1 MSNSREYDVSL
12 IKSEFPVFS
21 KNIYGKQLVYLDN
34 AASSQKPN
42 IVIDKM
48 ANAYRYE
55 YANVHRGLHYLSNK
69 ATENYEDARKTVAEF
84 INSNHVNEIVFTKNA
99 TEALNLVAHSYGG
112 EMLTE
117 GDEIILTIMEHHS
130 NIVPWHFLREKNKIK
145 IKWLSVND
153 DGDIDLDEFRSL
165 ITDKTK
171 LISLTHMSNVLGT
184 VLPIKEMVAIAH
196 DKNIPVVVDGT
207 QAIVH
212 HKVDV
217 QDLDVDFYVFTGH
230 KLYGPSGIGVLY
242 GKSDYLEKMVP
253 YQGGGEMIEEVYTDR
268 VVYGKPPQRFEAGTP
283 AIIQSL
289 GLKVAIDYI
298 NTIGQEKILQHENLL
313 KDYAENK
320 LKDIDGLK
328 IIGNSK
334 TKGAIFS
341 FILEGIHPHD
351 VSTIID
357 RSGVAVRAGMHCAE
371 PLLARYNVQSTCRA
385 SFAMYNTIEDVDILC
400 NSLLEC
406 KKFFR

>member
-1 MSNSREYDVSL
+1 MSDSREYDVSL

-385 SFAMYNTIEDVDILC
+385 SFAMYNTTEDVDILC

>member
-34 AASSQKPN
+34 AASAQKPN

-84 INSNHVNEIVFTKNA
+84 INSNHVNEVVFTKNA
-99 TEALNLVAHSYGG
+99 TEALNLVAHSYGE

-153 DGDIDLDEFRSL
+153 DGDVDLDEFRSL

-196 DKNIPVVVDGT
+196 EKNIPVVVDGT

-212 HKVDV
+212 NKVDV

-242 GKSDYLEKMVP
+242 GKSDYLEKMAP

-320 LKDIDGLK
+320 LKDIEGLK

-357 RSGVAVRAGMHCAE
+357 RSGVAIRAGMHCAE

-406 KKFFR
+406 KNFFR

>member
-1 MSNSREYDVSL
+1 MSDSREYDVSL

-371 PLLARYNVQSTCRA
+371 ALLARYNVQSTCRA
-385 SFAMYNTIEDVDILC
+385 SFAMYNTTEDVDILC

-406 KKFFR
+406 KNFFR

>member
-1 MSNSREYDVSL
+1 MSDSREYDVSL

-84 INSNHVNEIVFTKNA
+84 INSNHVNEIIFTKNA

-268 VVYGKPPQRFEAGTP
+268 GVYGKPPQR
-283 AIIQSL
+283 
-289 GLKVAIDYI
+289 
-298 NTIGQEKILQHENLL
+298 
-313 KDYAENK
+313 
-320 LKDIDGLK
+320 
-328 IIGNSK
+328 
-334 TKGAIFS
+334 
-341 FILEGIHPHD
+341 
-351 VSTIID
+351 
-357 RSGVAVRAGMHCAE
+357 
-371 PLLARYNVQSTCRA
+371 
-385 SFAMYNTIEDVDILC
+385 
-400 NSLLEC
+400 
-406 KKFFR
+406 

>member
-184 VLPIKEMVAIAH
+184 VLPIKEMIAIAH

-207 QAIVH
+207 QAI
-212 HKVDV
+212 
-217 QDLDVDFYVFTGH
+217 VDFYVFTGH

>member
-1 MSNSREYDVSL
+1 MSDSREYDVSL

-84 INSNHVNEIVFTKNA
+84 INSNHVNEIIFTKNA

-117 GDEIILTIMEHHS
+117 GDEIILTIMEHHY

-184 VLPIKEMVAIAH
+184 VLPIKEMIAIAH

>member
-1 MSNSREYDVSL
+1 MSDSREYDVSL

>member
-1 MSNSREYDVSL
+1 MSDSREYDVSL

-357 RSGVAVRAGMHCAE
+357 RSGVAIRAGMHCAE

-385 SFAMYNTIEDVDILC
+385 SFAMYNTTEDVDILC

>member
-1 MSNSREYDVSL
+1 MSDSREYDVSL

-84 INSNHVNEIVFTKNA
+84 INSNHVNEIIFTKNA

-341 FILEGIHPHD
+341 FILETG
-351 VSTIID
+351 
-357 RSGVAVRAGMHCAE
+357 SGLIF
-371 PLLARYNVQSTCRA
+371 LLLIC
-385 SFAMYNTIEDVDILC
+385 E
-400 NSLLEC
+400 LL
-406 KKFFR
+406 

>member
-1 MSNSREYDVSL
+1 
-12 IKSEFPVFS
+12 
-21 KNIYGKQLVYLDN
+21 
-34 AASSQKPN
+34 
-42 IVIDKM
+42 
-48 ANAYRYE
+48 
-55 YANVHRGLHYLSNK
+55 
-69 ATENYEDARKTVAEF
+69 
-84 INSNHVNEIVFTKNA
+84 
-99 TEALNLVAHSYGG
+99 
-112 EMLTE
+112 
-117 GDEIILTIMEHHS
+117 
-130 NIVPWHFLREKNKIK
+130 
-145 IKWLSVND
+145 
-153 DGDIDLDEFRSL
+153 
-165 ITDKTK
+165 
-171 LISLTHMSNVLGT
+171 
-184 VLPIKEMVAIAH
+184 MVAIAH
-196 DKNIPVVVDGT
+196 EKNIPVVVDGT

-212 HKVDV
+212 NKVDV

-242 GKSDYLEKMVP
+242 GKSDYLEKMAP

-320 LKDIDGLK
+320 LKDIEGLK

-357 RSGVAVRAGMHCAE
+357 RSGVAIRAGMHCAE

-406 KKFFR
+406 KNFFR

>member
-1 MSNSREYDVSL
+1 MSDSREYDVSL

-357 RSGVAVRAGMHCAE
+357 RSGVAIRAGMHCAE

-385 SFAMYNTIEDVDILC
+385 SFAMYNTTEDVDILC

-406 KKFFR
+406 KNFFR

>member
-357 RSGVAVRAGMHCAE
+357 RSGVAIRAGMHCAE

-385 SFAMYNTIEDVDILC
+385 SFAMYNTTEDVDILC

>member
-84 INSNHVNEIVFTKNA
+84 INSNHVNEIIFTKNA

-184 VLPIKEMVAIAH
+184 VLPIKEMIAIAH

>member
-230 KLYGPSGIGVLY
+230 KLYGPSDIGVLY

-385 SFAMYNTIEDVDILC
+385 SFAMYNTTEDVDILC

-406 KKFFR
+406 KNFFR

>member
-1 MSNSREYDVSL
+1 MSDSREYDVSL

-385 SFAMYNTIEDVDILC
+385 SFAMYNTTEDVDILC

-406 KKFFR
+406 KNFFR

>member
-1 MSNSREYDVSL
+1 MSDSREYDVSL

-84 INSNHVNEIVFTKNA
+84 INSNHVNEIIFTKNA

-385 SFAMYNTIEDVDILC
+385 SFAMYNTTEDVDILC

>member
-1 MSNSREYDVSL
+1 MSKLNAYDVSN
-12 IKSEFPVFS
+12 IRSEFPVFS

-34 AASSQKPN
+34 AASAQKPN
-42 IVIDKM
+42 IVIDRI
-48 ANAYRYE
+48 ANAYKYE

-84 INSNHVNEIVFTKNA
+84 INSKHVNEIIFTKNA

-112 EMLTE
+112 EMLAE

-145 IKWLSVND
+145 INWLSVND

-184 VLPIKEMVAIAH
+184 VLPIKEMVEIAH
-196 DKNIPVVVDGT
+196 EKNIPVVVDGT

-212 HKVDV
+212 NKIDV
-217 QDLDVDFYVFTGH
+217 QYLDVDFYVFTGH

-242 GKSDYLEKMVP
+242 GKHDYLEKMVP
-253 YQGGGEMIEEVYTDR
+253 YQGGGEMIEEVFTDK
-268 VVYGKPPQRFEAGTP
+268 VIYGRPPQRFEAGTP
-283 AIIQSL
+283 AITQSL

-298 NTIGQEKILQHENLL
+298 NSIGQENISQHEKML
-313 KDYAENK
+313 KDYAEKK
-320 LKDIDGLK
+320 LRNIEGLK

-341 FILEGIHPHD
+341 FTLEGMHPHD
-351 VSTIID
+351 ISTIID
-357 RSGVAVRAGMHCAE
+357 RSGVAVRAGTHCAQ
-371 PLLARYNVQSTCRA
+371 PLLTRYNVSSTCRA
-385 SFAMYNTIEDVDILC
+385 SFAMYNTMEDVDILC

>member
-84 INSNHVNEIVFTKNA
+84 INSNHVNEIIFTKNA

>member
-184 VLPIKEMVAIAH
+184 VLPIKEMIAIAH

-385 SFAMYNTIEDVDILC
+385 SFAMYNTTEDVDILC

>member
-1 MSNSREYDVSL
+1 MSDSREYDVSL

-84 INSNHVNEIVFTKNA
+84 INSNHVNEIIFTKNA

-230 KLYGPSGIGVLY
+230 KLYGPSDIGVLY

-320 LKDIDGLK
+320 LKDIDGLN

-357 RSGVAVRAGMHCAE
+357 RSGVAIRAGMHCAE

-385 SFAMYNTIEDVDILC
+385 SFAMYNTTEDVDILC

>member
-1 MSNSREYDVSL
+1 MSDSREYDVSL

-84 INSNHVNEIVFTKNA
+84 INSNHVNEIIFTKNA

>member
-184 VLPIKEMVAIAH
+184 VLPIKEMIAIAH